1 MKKSDANTETRVL
14 VKLDNGANQ
23 RLHKCNRAQ
32 LLAAIE
38 RLEGD
43 DWRMASLTELK
54 DGEGE
59 GRTWSSLR
67 TPFSAQ
73 TIESSGIISVVDNF
87 TGEPTPQRHSE
98 LRRQVI
104 FSSIVAFTWEQNGL
118 CAVATRMSAAV
129 ARSTLPGRRIS
140 EPTRRIPGLGPAKMF
155 RSPALRSPVG
165 RRSKGDAPC
174 TTSATMASDCT
185 CLSCARF

>member
-54 DGEGE
+54 DA
-59 GRTWSSLR
+59 L
-67 TPFSAQ
+67 A
-73 TIESSGIISVVDNF
+73 
-87 TGEPTPQRHSE
+87 
-98 LRRQVI
+98 
-104 FSSIVAFTWEQNGL
+104 AM
-118 CAVATRMSAAV
+118 TR
-129 ARSTLPGRRIS
+129 
-140 EPTRRIPGLGPAKMF
+140 K
-155 RSPALRSPVG
+155 
-165 RRSKGDAPC
+165 
-174 TTSATMASDCT
+174 
-185 CLSCARF
+185 